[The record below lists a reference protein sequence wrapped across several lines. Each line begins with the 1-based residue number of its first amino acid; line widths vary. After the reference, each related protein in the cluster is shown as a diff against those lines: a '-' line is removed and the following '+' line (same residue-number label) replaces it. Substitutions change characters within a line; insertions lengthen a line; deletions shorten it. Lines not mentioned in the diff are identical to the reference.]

1 MYKAFWQHDLVT
13 YREVLAFSRG
23 EQVGRDTL
31 EGRRKREMNP
41 WVKGTR
47 NAVQII
53 IGAIAGGLVGVGI
66 GMLAKMLN

>member
-41 WVKGTR
+41 
-47 NAVQII
+47 
-53 IGAIAGGLVGVGI
+53 
-66 GMLAKMLN
+66 